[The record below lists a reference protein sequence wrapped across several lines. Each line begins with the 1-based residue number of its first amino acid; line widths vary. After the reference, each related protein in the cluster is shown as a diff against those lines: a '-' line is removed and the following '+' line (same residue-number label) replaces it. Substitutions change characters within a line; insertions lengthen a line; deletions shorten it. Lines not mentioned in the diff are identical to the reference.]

1 MVMDDHK
8 DEILSKSE
16 NDQNRPKTHLENTQ
30 AHSECPSS
38 AVANDG
44 GRRHASQ
51 LSLAT
56 DPAKDGTFG
65 QKQAKKV

>member
-1 MVMDDHK
+1 MITKMKFSQRVK
-8 DEILSKSE
+8 

-38 AVANDG
+38 AVADDG
-44 GRRHASQ
+44 GRRGASQ

-56 DPAKDGTFG
+56 DPAKNGTFG
-65 QKQAKKV
+65 QKQAKEV